1 MENNQKENQKKLLQ
15 KKLKE
20 NCALVAISR
29 HWEIKDQNGSV
40 TNSGVTEDLYL
51 QYTDYKG
58 ELRLARIDSWCPKTE
73 GPKFKAMCRKELVEV
88 AHLNPFN
95 GGEEN
100 K

>member
-1 MENNQKENQKKLLQ
+1 MKNVY

-29 HWEIKDQNGSV
+29 HWEIKDENGIV
-40 TNSGVTEDLYL
+40 QRDGMTEDLYI
-51 QYTDYKG
+51 QFTDYKG
-58 ELRLARIDSWCPKTE
+58 QLKLARVDVCVPKTE
-73 GPKFKAMCRKELVEV
+73 GPRFKAMCRKELVEV

-100 K
+100 A